1 MNSWLDGSDL
11 IELAPGSTQAA
22 AGRAPAVAPVIPRNP
37 APRRIS
43 IFGLGYVGAVSA
55 ACFSRVGHTVIG
67 LDVNDIKRQC
77 FREGKP
83 PVVEAGLDD
92 FMQHGVRSG
101 RLTATDDINQ
111 AIRDTDVSLICVG
124 TPSRENGSIN
134 TDTVGTVVAEIGRA
148 LRDKQGEHLVVIRST
163 MIPGTM
169 RNTKL

>member
-92 FMQHGVRSG
+92 FMQHGSG
-101 RLTATDDINQ
+101 RA
-111 AIRDTDVSLICVG
+111 A
-124 TPSRENGSIN
+124 
-134 TDTVGTVVAEIGRA
+134 
-148 LRDKQGEHLVVIRST
+148 
-163 MIPGTM
+163 
-169 RNTKL
+169 